1 MAVISNRLISR
12 LYQFTHMSCGFLFV
26 ALLIRWLILL
36 PLVGSKFLPGVI
48 HEFLCYLLVYSSVSE
63 LIWLLKFRGFIKTF
77 STRTFMKDL
86 NFLYF
91 VLVMHYYDDYE
102 HAPVLKNASY
112 SSFIIG
118 VAFTQAYSHCNSLFK
133 RSTLVGRGTIWKAD
147 TYFMMPLLYLSEM
160 YLLLLNLRNPS
171 FHTFP
176 LLDKLN
182 RVVLVIFLPVA
193 LSLYGY
199 QLRA

>member
-1 MAVISNRLISR
+1 MALISSRLISR
-12 LYQFTHMSCGFLFV
+12 LYQFTHISSGFLFV

-36 PLVGSKFLPGVI
+36 PLVGSKFLPGGI
-48 HEFLCYLLVYSSVSE
+48 HEFLCYLLFYASISE
-63 LIWLLKFRGFIKTF
+63 LIWLLKFRGLFGTIL
-77 STRTFMKDL
+77 TRTFVKDL

-91 VLVMHYYDDYE
+91 ILVMHYHDDYE

-118 VAFTQAYSHCNSLFK
+118 LACTQAYSHWYGLFK
-133 RSTLVGRGTIWKAD
+133 RPINQKKGLVWKID
-147 TYFMMPLLYLSEM
+147 TYLMMPLLYLSEM

-182 RVVLVIFLPVA
+182 KVVLVIFLPVA
-193 LSLYGY
+193 LPLYRY
-199 QLRA
+199 QF

>member
-1 MAVISNRLISR
+1 MALISSRLISR
-12 LYQFTHMSCGFLFV
+12 LYQFTHISSGFLFV

-36 PLVGSKFLPGVI
+36 PLVGSKFLLGGI
-48 HEFLCYLLVYSSVSE
+48 HEFLCYLLFYASISE
-63 LIWLLKFRGFIKTF
+63 LIWLLKFRGLFGTIL
-77 STRTFMKDL
+77 TRTFVKDL
-86 NFLYF
+86 NFLYLI
-91 VLVMHYYDDYE
+91 LVMHYHDDYE

-118 VAFTQAYSHCNSLFK
+118 LGCTQAYSHWYGLFK
-133 RSTLVGRGTIWKAD
+133 RPINQKKGLVWKID
-147 TYFMMPLLYLSEM
+147 TYLMMPLLYLSEM

-182 RVVLVIFLPVA
+182 KVVLVIFLPVA
-193 LSLYGY
+193 LSLYRY
-199 QLRA
+199 QF